1 MLSREWHPDKVAH
14 RRQRQ
19 RMKRK
24 QQREPPPPPP
34 PMDEN
39 IQHVPP
45 PPPPPPPYPSN
56 NDNEDNNDKD
66 EGEEY
71 ARQKLQQITNAYEIL
86 NNDHTRIIYHKYGII
101 ESSNNAIIQ
110 LLSTG
115 QILVGRPEHQ
125 ISSTTS
131 TSEGEEE
138 KLARLLELMGYPSNL
153 YWQSSYQDDNIH
165 QESSSSSSKQRHQN
179 HHSTSTK
186 QIHLQQQRISYLTST
201 ITERLRPL
209 VEGTISQDLFVS
221 EIYRECNA
229 LKKIG
234 LGAHILRC
242 IGRAYRIEGYR
253 VLRTMS
259 TSHHHGKRRRRRR
272 RHHSPRH
279 TSQQQ
284 QYEDVA
290 DLVIDTVRNMK
301 HYASAAFA
309 GGKLVLLE
317 QRIKKLEEEY
327 ARGKQQVKKKK
338 KEQQQWQYEKQQQMD
353 GDEKKNVK
361 MIQQTSQ
368 DDSYQMDNETY
379 SRFASNIGAL
389 PGDDIDIDTNN
400 DATYSDDDDEDD
412 FLFQQHFSHHEDEDN
427 HDNIND
433 ELEDELNHIQHK
445 KTYTALL
452 TVHQMEALWKI
463 TKIELSHTIR
473 KACRCILMEP
483 SFTTYSTDEE
493 GEDGGGW
500 SHHQHHENHPQSYD
514 NNGGKWHYDDIGDLS
529 SSQAP
534 PPPPPSSGHD
544 EYNHQNNMHSTN
556 HQQPR
561 SHRKYDGWVSTMGKG
576 IPLEVGRLRAAA
588 ALILIGDI
596 MVQTSKEV

>member
-1 MLSREWHPDKVAH
+1 MLSREWHPDKIAH

-24 QQREPPPPPP
+24 QQKEPPPPP

-39 IQHVPP
+39 IHVPP
-45 PPPPPPPYPSN
+45 PPPPPPPSTSHKY
-56 NDNEDNNDKD
+56 NEDNNDKD
-66 EGEEY
+66 EGEEGEEY
-71 ARQKLQQITNAYEIL
+71 ARRKLQQITNAYEIL
-86 NNDHTRIIYHKYGII
+86 NNDHTRLLYHKYGII

-115 QILVGRPEHQ
+115 QVVLGRPDHQ
-125 ISSTTS
+125 ISSTS
-131 TSEGEEE
+131 TSEEEEE

-153 YWQSSYQDDNIH
+153 NQSASQEDNIH
-165 QESSSSSSKQRHQN
+165 QEASSSWKQQHEN
-179 HHSTSTK
+179 HHSTPTT
-186 QIHLQQQRISYLTST
+186 QMHLQQQRISYLTST
-201 ITERLRPL
+201 ITERIRPL
-209 VEGTISQDLFVS
+209 VEGTINQDLFVS

-259 TSHHHGKRRRRRR
+259 TSHHHRKRSRRRR
-272 RHHSPRH
+272 RHHGPRH

-284 QYEDVA
+284 QHEDIA

-327 ARGKQQVKKKK
+327 ARGKQQVKKQKD
-338 KEQQQWQYEKQQQMD
+338 EQQQKKRQHKMD
-353 GDEKKNVK
+353 GDEKKNGK
-361 MIQQTSQ
+361 MIQPTPQDYGYQT
-368 DDSYQMDNETY
+368 DDETT
-379 SRFASNIGAL
+379 SRFVSNIGAL
-389 PGDDIDIDTNN
+389 PGDDTDSDANII
-400 DATYSDDDDEDD
+400 DATYSDDDDD
-412 FLFQQHFSHHEDEDN
+412 FLFQQHFSYDEEDDDN
-427 HDNIND
+427 NHD

-452 TVHQMEALWKI
+452 SVHQMEALWKI
-463 TKIELSHTIR
+463 TKIELYHTIR
-473 KACRCILMEP
+473 KACRCILLEP
-483 SFTTYSTDEE
+483 SFTTS
-493 GEDGGGW
+493 
-500 SHHQHHENHPQSYD
+500 SPHH
-514 NNGGKWHYDDIGDLS
+514 NGWHYDI
-529 SSQAP
+529 SSQVP
-534 PPPPPSSGHD
+534 PPPPPPYSSRT
-544 EYNHQNNMHSTN
+544 EYYDKNDMHSTT
-556 HQQPR
+556 QQQSR
-561 SHRKYDGWVSTMGKG
+561 SQQKYDGWVNTMGKG

-596 MVQTSKEV
+596 MVQASKEV